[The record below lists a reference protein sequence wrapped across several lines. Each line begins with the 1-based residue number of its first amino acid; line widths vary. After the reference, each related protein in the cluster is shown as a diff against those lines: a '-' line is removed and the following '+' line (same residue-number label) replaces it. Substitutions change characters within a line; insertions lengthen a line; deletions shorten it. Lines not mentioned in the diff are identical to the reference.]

1 MPDITVNVQN
11 QAVQVNLENLSAKSG
26 TLYLRD
32 GVIHESKFSLGR
44 SFLALFSPRIRAENA
59 AASNAVQQALGRT
72 YDVRFDSF
80 SSKLS
85 GSDITRLSDRARA
98 ANLARCQQSIQSLRE
113 RYGALADPAANEVR
127 QSREFASGT
136 VTHQMLENMNSAAEL
151 AKKQELQSIRTDLC
165 RVPAEGPAM
174 SGPQLMAR
182 LRALGRRSTQ
192 KIQQDVVEVGEF
204 TLNRTAKVLKKKDKV
219 IQLSPREFQI
229 FDLLAQN
236 IGIVVPRDIILD
248 RIWGLES
255 DVSSNNIDSYMKI
268 LRKKLDLGDGGTV
281 IKTVRGVGYKLEAR
295 S

>member
-1 MPDITVNVQN
+1 MMRVLLAEDDKRLGKLIQYMLEQNDI
-11 QAVQVNLENLSAKSG
+11 QVEWVTN
-26 TLYLRD
+26 
-32 GVIHESKFSLGR
+32 
-44 SFLALFSPRIRAENA
+44 
-59 AASNAVQQALGRT
+59 
-72 YDVRFDSF
+72 
-80 SSKLS
+80 
-85 GSDITRLSDRARA
+85 GSDIYEYAMYTDYDILILDWMMPGETGVEACSRLRKDGYEKAILMLTARDSVEDRVTGLDA
-98 ANLARCQQSIQSLRE
+98 
-113 RYGALADPAANEVR
+113 GADDYLVKPF
-127 QSREFASGT
+127 EFA
-136 VTHQMLENMNSAAEL
+136 E
-151 AKKQELQSIRTDLC
+151 
-165 RVPAEGPAM
+165 
-174 SGPQLMAR
+174 LMAR

-192 KIQQDVVEVGEF
+192 KIQQDIVEVGEC

-281 IKTVRGVGYKLEAR
+281 IKTVRGVGYKLEAK

>member
-1 MPDITVNVQN
+1 MMRVLLAEDDKRLGKLIQYMLEQNDI
-11 QAVQVNLENLSAKSG
+11 QVEWVTN
-26 TLYLRD
+26 
-32 GVIHESKFSLGR
+32 
-44 SFLALFSPRIRAENA
+44 
-59 AASNAVQQALGRT
+59 
-72 YDVRFDSF
+72 
-80 SSKLS
+80 
-85 GSDITRLSDRARA
+85 GSDIYEYAM
-98 ANLARCQQSIQSLRE
+98 
-113 RYGALADPAANEVR
+113 Y
-127 QSREFASGT
+127 
-136 VTHQMLENMNSAAEL
+136 
-151 AKKQELQSIRTDLC
+151 TDYDILILDWMMPGETG
-165 RVPAEGPAM
+165 VV
-174 SGPQLMAR
+174 AR

-192 KIQQDVVEVGEF
+192 KIQQDIVEVGEF

-281 IKTVRGVGYKLEAR
+281 IKTVRGVGYKLEAK